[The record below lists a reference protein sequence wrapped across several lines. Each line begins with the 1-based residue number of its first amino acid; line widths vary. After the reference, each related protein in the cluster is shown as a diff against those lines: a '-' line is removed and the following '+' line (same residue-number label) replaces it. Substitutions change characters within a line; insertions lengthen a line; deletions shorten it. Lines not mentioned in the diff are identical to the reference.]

1 MHASWFAEFCIHIQ
15 RGFSPKRNS
24 LGRSCVVCPAFAI
37 RNRPVRFSSD
47 STGCIFDIK
56 DVLTNWD
63 LIEDGAKMGL
73 SWLLN
78 DFICNDL
85 YAPFVVKLDND
96 YYSRLMEKYNIVLNQ
111 AEKAGADDGSLAI
124 IKKYRNKILE
134 ALRSYYKA
142 DIAKSNTIIR
152 NLVSEVRSD
161 PFAVAKLGESWAF
174 PGNRSQEI
182 QFFRSRTGSP
192 SSAYAAKE
200 MLHLPKSLR
209 SKTGSY
215 RFSIPGS
222 PAYYLANSSYGCW
235 IETGFPPEI
244 DFNVS
249 PVVLDGTQKILNLA
263 INVRDFGGLDGFD
276 EGRVHCWLKL
286 FMLMIATSYRIDE
299 SDRTF
304 KSEYIVPQAIMM
316 ACKKLGLDGVAY
328 YSRRVEDDVFARC
341 AVNLALFVNYN
352 QHKDYSPLIKHMK
365 IDDSFNYALYKQL
378 SPSLRCRDYE
388 LRSVDH
394 AYITNIG
401 SYDRQHPYRETE
413 FFEFDRY
420 LFATWQGKT
429 NGRGKD
435 VLPWGVSVD

>member
-1 MHASWFAEFCIHIQ
+1 
-15 RGFSPKRNS
+15 
-24 LGRSCVVCPAFAI
+24 
-37 RNRPVRFSSD
+37 
-47 STGCIFDIK
+47 
-56 DVLTNWD
+56 
-63 LIEDGAKMGL
+63 MGL

-78 DFICNDL
+78 DFICKDL
-85 YAPFVVKLDND
+85 YAPFVVKRDND
-96 YYSRLMEKYNIVLNQ
+96 YYSHLKKRYSIVLNQ
-111 AEKAGADDGSLAI
+111 AEKAGADDDSLAV
-124 IKKYRNKILE
+124 IKRYRDKILD

-142 DIAKSNTIIR
+142 DIARSNTIIK

-161 PFAVAKLGESWAF
+161 SFAVAELNESRAF
-174 PGNRSQEI
+174 PGNRSQEL
-182 QFFRSRTGSP
+182 QFFRSRTGLP
-192 SSAYAAKE
+192 SNAYAAKE

-222 PAYYLANSSYGCW
+222 PAYYLSNSSYGCW
-235 IETGFPPEI
+235 IETEFPPEI

-249 PVVLDGTQKILNLA
+249 PVVLDGTQKILNLV
-263 INVRDFGGLDGFD
+263 INARDFGDLIDFD
-276 EGRVHCWLKL
+276 EERVRCWLKL

-299 SDRTF
+299 ADRTF
-304 KSEYIVPQAIMM
+304 KSEYIVSQAIMM

-328 YSRRVEDDVFARC
+328 YSRRVTDDIFARC
-341 AVNLALFVNYN
+341 AVNLALFVDYD
-352 QHKDYSPLIKHMK
+352 QRKDYSPLIEHMK

-378 SPSLRCRDYE
+378 SPSLRYRNYE

-435 VLPWGVSVD
+435 DLPWGVSVD